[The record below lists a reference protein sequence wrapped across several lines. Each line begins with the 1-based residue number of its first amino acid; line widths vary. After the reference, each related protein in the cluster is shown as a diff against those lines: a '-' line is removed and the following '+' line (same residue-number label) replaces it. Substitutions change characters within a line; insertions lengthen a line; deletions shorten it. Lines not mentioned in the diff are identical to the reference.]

1 RTVFA
6 AMVGSERHANQGGS
20 LMVAT
25 MTATYDAVAD
35 AVTVP
40 AFPVQATAT
49 AEQVGGRGGSGR
61 PAAIE
66 AIVVRI
72 DARDLIS
79 EAGVRMQLR
88 SRPEIQIALP
98 GQLAA
103 VVVAVTDAVDEETT
117 RWLRGLHRADGLP
130 VVLVSGRVDG
140 RALSALVEAGVRG
153 VLRRPDATAERL
165 VSAVRS
171 AAAGHGDLPPELL
184 RQLLDHLAGLNRQL
198 LNPRGYSF
206 SGLTERERTVFQ
218 LLAEGLSSREVAVR
232 LSYSERTIKT
242 VIQDLTLRLQLRN
255 RTQAVAYA
263 LRNGCI

>member
-1 RTVFA
+1 
-6 AMVGSERHANQGGS
+6 
-20 LMVAT
+20 MVAT
-25 MTATYDAVAD
+25 MTATYDAVTDAP
-35 AVTVP
+35 AVT
-40 AFPVQATAT
+40 AFPVQAAL
-49 AEQVGGRGGSGR
+49 AADQGASRGGAGR
-61 PAAIE
+61 PAAVE

-72 DARDLIS
+72 DARDPIS

-206 SGLTERERTVFQ
+206 SGLTERERTVLQ
-218 LLAEGLSSREVAVR
+218 LLAEGLSTREVALR

-263 LRNGCI
+263 LRNGWI